1 MQLVL
6 SGLILYNHSFLVT
19 TIPGHR
25 LEARSAPELPWVN
38 SSHKAIE
45 CLLELD
51 TVWGATNA
59 TVNNATYSIL
69 ALVLSPVK

>member
-1 MQLVL
+1 MQRVL
-6 SGLILYNHSFLVT
+6 SGLILHSHSFLVT

-38 SSHKAIE
+38 STHKAIE
-45 CLLELD
+45 CLLELV

-59 TVNNATYSIL
+59 TVNNAPLSLPSPL
-69 ALVLSPVK
+69 AQ